1 MVVVAMGNG
10 IFAAAVINGDAT
22 MVEVSMTSSIDSG
35 NAKWGDKTCRFMDFN
50 KSPFFSC
57 NLKKAQ
63 QICLDFPQKNL
74 LMD

>member
-35 NAKWGDKTCRFMDFN
+35 NAK
-50 KSPFFSC
+50 
-57 NLKKAQ
+57 
-63 QICLDFPQKNL
+63 
-74 LMD
+74 